1 MQEKRL
7 LTVTELSPLLSITPG
22 AIYMLIARR
31 QIPHLKIGRRIRF
44 DPAQI
49 EAWLQNQKVAVGNEG

>member
-1 MQEKRL
+1 MEKVRL
-7 LTVTELSPLLSITPG
+7 LTVTELSKLLCMMPG

-31 QIPHLKIGRRIRF
+31 QIPYLKIGRRVRF

-49 EAWLQNQKVAVGNEG
+49 EAWLQNQKVAVGDE

>member
-7 LTVTELSPLLSITPG
+7 LTVTELSSLLSMTPG
-22 AIYMLIARR
+22 AIYMLIARC
-31 QIPHLKIGRRIRF
+31 QIPYLKIGRRVRF

-49 EAWLQNQKVAVGNEG
+49 EAWLQNQKVAVGDER